1 MGETAAGCRKMD
13 REKRFGKVE
22 IFDFECFCSHI
33 KLKNENRVFITT
45 LPNSLFIVI
54 LTEFLNFEFRWE
66 VVSALR
72 LEGLG
77 GLFLTL

>member
-33 KLKNENRVFITT
+33 KLKIEIG
-45 LPNSLFIVI
+45 
-54 LTEFLNFEFRWE
+54 FL
-66 VVSALR
+66 
-72 LEGLG
+72 
-77 GLFLTL
+77 